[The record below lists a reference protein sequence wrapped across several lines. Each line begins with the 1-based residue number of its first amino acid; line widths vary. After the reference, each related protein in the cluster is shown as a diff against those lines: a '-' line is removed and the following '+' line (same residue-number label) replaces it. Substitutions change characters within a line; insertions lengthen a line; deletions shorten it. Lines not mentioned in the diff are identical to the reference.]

1 MNPYT
6 LLAGVKL
13 GLAIVEVSV
22 EVPQNLKIDLSYDL
36 AIPLLSIYQDSKL
49 A

>member
-1 MNPYT
+1 M
-6 LLAGVKL
+6 
-13 GLAIVEVSV
+13 EVGV

-36 AIPLLSIYQDSKL
+36 AIPLLGIYQDSKL